1 MVVVLI
7 VTAVFTSSR
16 VARLIRSLY
25 EICILIAGISSG
37 NKRDGLIRLF
47 REQYLFLKV
56 SSLISYKSIRNLIS
70 FVTFVFKI
78 EKL

>member
-1 MVVVLI
+1 MVVILI

-25 EICILIAGISSG
+25 EICILIAGIPSG

>member
-1 MVVVLI
+1 MVIVLI

-25 EICILIAGISSG
+25 EICILIVGISSG

>member
-1 MVVVLI
+1 MVIVLI
-7 VTAVFTSSR
+7 VPAVFISSW
-16 VARLIRSLY
+16 VARLIRSLH
-25 EICILIAGISSG
+25 EICILMAGIPSG
-37 NKRDGLIRLF
+37 NERDGGSILF

-78 EKL
+78 ERL